1 MTRNRIKRLVREA
14 CRRMGDLFPPEVDV
28 VVTARPTAIAA
39 TAAETLT
46 ELTELARR
54 AARWS
59 AG

>member
-1 MTRNRIKRLVREA
+1 
-14 CRRMGDLFPPEVDV
+14 MGDLFPPEVDV